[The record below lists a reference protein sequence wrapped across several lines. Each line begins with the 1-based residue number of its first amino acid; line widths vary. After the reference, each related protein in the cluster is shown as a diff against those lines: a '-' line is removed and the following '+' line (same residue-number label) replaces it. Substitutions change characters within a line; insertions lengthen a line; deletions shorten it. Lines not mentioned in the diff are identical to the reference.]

1 MALTEAQIAARSK
14 GIGASETAA
23 VLGLTPPSWKKTA
36 YQIWEDK
43 VGLSTGVQEETP
55 QMAYGKLMEPT
66 LRQWYSNHT
75 GRVVTVPEMALAHS
89 KYPFILASPD
99 GLSEVRRGVEIK
111 TARSSQ
117 DWGEPGTDQI
127 PVYYMTQVQQ
137 QMLVFTLEVV
147 DVVVSFAG
155 SMPEIYEVPA
165 DSEIQE
171 MIIEELS
178 KFWKLVQERTPPEPV
193 SYADMLAM
201 FGKVSKAAQVAA
213 NQEIMEQ
220 VAFLQSVK
228 ADMKRLEASETD
240 AKAIIMHY
248 LGDQDTLIE
257 PDGKVLAT
265 WKMSKASARF
275 DAKALQAADP
285 ESYNK
290 YLKAGEPS
298 RRFLLK

>member
-1 MALTEAQIAARSK
+1 MSLTEKQHEQRSK
-14 GIGASETAA
+14 GIGGSEVAA
-23 VLGLTPPSWKKTA
+23 IMGLSPFKTA
-36 YQIWEDK
+36 YQVWEDK
-43 VGLSTGVQEETP
+43 TGLSTGLKEETP
-55 QMAYGKLMEPT
+55 QMAYGKLVEPV
-66 LRQWYSNHT
+66 LRQWYSNKT
-75 GRVVTVPEMALAHS
+75 GRIVTVPEMGVS
-89 KYPFILASPD
+89 NPKYPFVLASLD
-99 GLSEVRRGVEIK
+99 GLTDDGRVLEIK
-111 TARSSQ
+111 TTRSSQ
-117 DWGEPGTDQI
+117 GWGEPGTDEI
-127 PVYYMTQVQQ
+127 PVYYTTQVQTYL
-137 QMLVFTLEVV
+137 MVYGLRLA
-147 DVVVSFAG
+147 DVVVSLAG
-155 SMPEIYEVPA
+155 AMPEMYEVGA
-165 DSEIQE
+165 DAEIQE
-171 MIIEELS
+171 MIFDEVTA
-178 KFWKLVQERTPPEPV
+178 FWKLVQERTPPEPV
-193 SYADMLAM
+193 SYADMLAR
-201 FGKVSKAAQVAA
+201 FGKGSKAAQVAA